1 MEIQLYHTSTIF
13 LLNTILALYYGYY
26 LYSLTFLILCLS
38 SICTHM
44 TNDDSALLIDKI
56 AIYLIVLQGGLM
68 LLDKYKK
75 LDMYIIFILF
85 TFVFCIYIY
94 HYGYCT
100 NQYVFSKDKI
110 YAKKYH
116 ALMHIIGSLGHCAI
130 ILY

>member
-1 MEIQLYHTSTIF
+1 MEIQLYYTSTIF

-68 LLDKYKK
+68 LLDN
-75 LDMYIIFILF
+75 I
-85 TFVFCIYIY
+85 
-94 HYGYCT
+94 
-100 NQYVFSKDKI
+100 
-110 YAKKYH
+110 
-116 ALMHIIGSLGHCAI
+116 
-130 ILY
+130 